1 LRDCFYDTERREFLT
16 FFRDG
21 HVYRLARQ
29 LVPDDDGTDVLG
41 VRVESDGSAF
51 FVRLAS
57 GKTLEIPWDFV
68 LYQLEP
74 TYPFFKGRV
83 REGSQE
89 EGALRI
95 GRRVR
100 ELREGKDLT
109 TYELA
114 KRSGIH
120 RPNISRIESGKHV
133 PTLDTLMRLAQALGV
148 SVAGLVAEASP
159 VQAYV
164 RERGPRLRRSPK
176 KQASEVYGGTRVRE
190 FLTEDR
196 ITSRESR
203 RVTRR
208 SRKTT

>member
-1 LRDCFYDTERREFLT
+1 MPEVSVTSRGRLRDCFYDSERQEFLT
-16 FFRDG
+16 FFLDG

-29 LVPDDDGTDVLG
+29 SVPDDDGTDVLR

-74 TYPFFKGRV
+74 TYPFFKGRI
-83 REGSQE
+83 REGLEE

-100 ELREGKDLT
+100 EFREGKDLT
-109 TYELA
+109 TYEVA
-114 KRSGIH
+114 RRSGIH
-120 RPNISRIESGKHV
+120 RPNISRIENGKHV
-133 PTLDTLMRLAQALGV
+133 PTLDTLMRLAQALGI
-148 SVAGLVAEASP
+148 SVAGVVADASP

-164 RERGPRLRRSPK
+164 RERGPRLRTSPK
-176 KQASEVYGGTRVRE
+176 
-190 FLTEDR
+190 
-196 ITSRESR
+196 SR
-203 RVTRR
+203 RITRR